1 MKTVF
6 TVLMMGLGLTA
17 MAQGY
22 KIGDKVKDF
31 TLKNVDGNMVSLET
45 GREAKGAIVVF
56 TCNHCPFAQA
66 YEQRIIELNAKYASL
81 GYPVIAINPNDPVSV
96 PEDSYGEMQKRAAE
110 KSYTFPYLIDET
122 QEVAKAFGATRTP
135 HTFVLQLDKGKYV
148 VKYIGAIDNN
158 TESAEKATEKYV
170 EKAVDA
176 LIDGKKVE
184 TTEVKAI
191 GCTIKWKKS

>member
-6 TVLMMGLGLTA
+6 SILMMSLGITA

-22 KIGDKVKDF
+22 KVGSKVKDF
-31 TLKNVDGNMVSLET
+31 TLKNIDGNMMSLEN

-56 TCNHCPFAQA
+56 TCNHCPFAKA
-66 YEQRIIELNAKYASL
+66 YEQRIIDLNEKYAPL
-81 GYPVIAINPNDPVSV
+81 GYPVIAINPNDPEAV
-96 PEDSYGEMQKRAAE
+96 PEDSFEEMQTRAAE
-110 KSYTFPYLIDET
+110 KGYTFPYLIDET
-122 QEVAKAFGATRTP
+122 QDVAKEFGATRTP
-135 HTFVLQLDKGKYV
+135 HTFVLQLEKGKYV

-158 TESAEKATEKYV
+158 AESAEKANDKYV

-176 LIDGKKVE
+176 LLNGKKVE

-191 GCTIKWKKS
+191 GCTLKWKKG